1 MPSRKITVC
10 GVVLAATLAVIG
22 WSQEFDTAIFRGD
35 KSSLTLLDQ
44 VEDPA
49 ERKAFSALF
58 KEGDPA
64 IKRRL
69 ADEFLESYPK
79 SWLLSHV
86 YEMASKASIDL
97 DELQAALE
105 YGGKSLRLLPENP
118 FLLVSLANVQIH
130 RKLTD
135 QAVSSATLAL
145 EYLDRFDRPARFSE
159 KEWAKLEPELRAS
172 CYYVLGRAAV
182 TEALAAAESE
192 RDAHYRKGRDFLAES
207 RRLNASDTSAAYLL
221 GIAHLSLRETHEA
234 ASHLADVYRREGP
247 LKERAEVQLKR
258 LQEQSGTAQPGTA
271 AQSAKAVHSDFGAFV
286 DSIGPPAVPK
296 KTSAAKPSKP
306 STPANYAGSASCE
319 GCHGEVFGSWKLTG
333 MAQMFRPYQ
342 PENVFGDFTDQKQ
355 FPLSGGPPAARMG
368 IEDDRHYFE
377 FHDEQGA
384 WQRYKVDYT
393 IGSKWQQAYATRLPD
408 GAIQVFPIQYSR
420 LHLKWV
426 NFWKVID
433 PPGSERADLTAFHR
447 LTTATNYQVNCAMC
461 HTSQLSTDEESRRPT
476 DFIYHESGINCE
488 MCHGPSGDHVATR
501 QAGRPELTPADE
513 PPIRFGKIGHVQY
526 VSICAQCH
534 MQSTVVDFGAK
545 GEVNYS
551 GDSTSF
557 FREIASRP
565 YPEFSRKAFY
575 GDGRFREST
584 FIVESFLRS
593 ACFRKGEA
601 HCGHCHDPH
610 PADAASNPKS
620 LKFRDE
626 PDRMCL
632 QCHESYGGDLKAH
645 TRHEPESEG
654 SRCTSCHMPKIMHS
668 LLFQAGTHRI
678 DDIPDAEM
686 TMRFGQKESPNACLQ
701 CHEDKGATWARE
713 QLAAW

>member
-1 MPSRKITVC
+1 MASSKITVC
-10 GVVLAATLAVIG
+10 GAIFAIALAVLG

-35 KSSLTLLDQ
+35 KSSITLLDQ

-49 ERKAFSALF
+49 ERKAFSALY
-58 KEGDPA
+58 EERDPA
-64 IKRRL
+64 TKRRL
-69 ADEFLESYPK
+69 AEEFLESYPK

-86 YEMASKASIDL
+86 HEMASKASIDL
-97 DELQAALE
+97 NNFDAALAH
-105 YGGKSLRLLPENP
+105 GGKSLRLLPENP
-118 FLLVSLANVQIH
+118 LLLVSLANVQIH
-130 RKLTD
+130 QRLTD

-159 KEWAKLEPELRAS
+159 TEWKTLDPQLRAS
-172 CYYVLGRAAV
+172 CYYVLGRAAI
-182 TEALAAAESE
+182 TAGMAANEPE
-192 RDAHYRKGRDFLAES
+192 RDGHYRKGRDLLAKS

-221 GIAHLSLRETHEA
+221 GIAHLSLRESHQA
-234 ASHLADVYRREGP
+234 ASHLADVYRQEGP
-247 LKERAEVQLKR
+247 LKERAGAQLR
-258 LQEQSGTAQPGTA
+258 QIHQQSPAGATTAFDAYLNSIDPPTD
-271 AQSAKAVHSDFGAFV
+271 SHETSD
-286 DSIGPPAVPK
+286 
-296 KTSAAKPSKP
+296 AKPPKT
-306 STPANYAGSASCE
+306 STPANYAGSASCK
-319 GCHGEVFGSWKLTG
+319 GCHGEVFASWEQTG

-342 PENVFGDFTDQKQ
+342 PQNVFGDFTDQNQ
-355 FPLSGGPPAARMG
+355 FPLSGGSAQARMG
-368 IEDDRHYFE
+368 VEEGRHYFE
-377 FHDEQGA
+377 FRDERGG
-384 WQRYKVDYT
+384 WRRYDVDYT

-408 GAIQVFPIQYSR
+408 GAIHVFPIQYSR
-420 LHLKWV
+420 IHLKWV

-433 PPGSERADLTAFHR
+433 PPGTERTDLSAFHE
-447 LTTATNYQVNCAMC
+447 LTSATNYQVNCAMC
-461 HTSQLSTDEESRRPT
+461 HTSQLSTNKERRRPT

-488 MCHGPSGDHVATR
+488 MCHGPSGDHVVTR
-501 QAGRPELTPADE
+501 QAGTPELTPADE
-513 PPIRFGKIGHVQY
+513 PPIRFGKIGHLQY

-534 MQSTVVDFGAK
+534 MQSTVVDFGEK

-551 GDSTSF
+551 GDSASF

-626 PDRMCL
+626 PDHMCL
-632 QCHESYGGDLKAH
+632 QCHKSYGGDLKAH
-645 TRHEPESEG
+645 TRHEPESEA

-701 CHEDKGATWARE
+701 CHQEKDATWARE